1 MMPMYLLDGDRKA
14 LESVIKE
21 QRIRI
26 GRGLITVTPVPEAG
40 LVPEEDVK
48 KTFESQQKV
57 IDELSEKNKRYEKV
71 IDELSEKNK
80 RYEKEIDGLKARLAE
95 LDSHADD
102 TKDVP
107 EEDNKKVGQTDTKE
121 VSSEDDK
128 AADVQDE
135 KKVSASKSKK

>member
-26 GRGLITVTPVPEAG
+26 GRGLITVTPVSEAG
-40 LVPEEDVK
+40 LIPEEDVK

-57 IDELSEKNKRYEKV
+57 IDELSEKNK
-71 IDELSEKNK
+71 S
-80 RYEKEIDGLKARLAE
+80 YEKEIDGLKARLAE
-95 LDSHADD
+95 LDSHVDD

-107 EEDNKKVGQTDTKE
+107 EEDNKNVGQTDTKK

>member
-1 MMPMYLLDGDRKA
+1 MYLLDGDKKA

-57 IDELSEKNKRYEKV
+57 IDELSEKNKRYEK
-71 IDELSEKNK
+71 
-80 RYEKEIDGLKARLAE
+80 EIDGLKTKLAE
-95 LDSHADD
+95 LDSHVDD

-107 EEDNKKVGQTDTKE
+107 EEDNKKVGQTDTKK
-121 VSSEDDK
+121 VFSEDDK